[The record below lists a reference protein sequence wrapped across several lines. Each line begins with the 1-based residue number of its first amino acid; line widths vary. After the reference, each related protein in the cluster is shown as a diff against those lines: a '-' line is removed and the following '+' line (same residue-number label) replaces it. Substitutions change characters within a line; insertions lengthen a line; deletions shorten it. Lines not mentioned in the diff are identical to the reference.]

1 MIVGLV
7 DRAMH
12 WQNLIMKSLPFFADQ
27 RDVENA
33 TYENRGL
40 AAAEDS
46 ESEED
51 ELLRRECQHW
61 CARPT

>member
-33 TYENRGL
+33 ADENRGL

-46 ESEED
+46 ESEVD
-51 ELLRRECQHW
+51 ELLRRECQHR